1 MRESILTKMFR
12 YGLECIYVPAT
23 IPPGMPAG
31 RDYISAQGPWVYL
44 SHNKTRTMHNMEHF
58 GSRLRRL
65 LLESHVFEYKSYLLK
80 SLLQH
85 FLGEID
91 VESQP
96 EVHRS

>member
-1 MRESILTKMFR
+1 MK
-12 YGLECIYVPAT
+12 
-23 IPPGMPAG
+23 
-31 RDYISAQGPWVYL
+31 
-44 SHNKTRTMHNMEHF
+44 HF
-58 GSRLRRL
+58 GSRLRGL

-96 EVHRS
+96 EVK

>member
-1 MRESILTKMFR
+1 MGGFMQRFT
-12 YGLECIYVPAT
+12 
-23 IPPGMPAG
+23 
-31 RDYISAQGPWVYL
+31 WVYSTH
-44 SHNKTRTMHNMEHF
+44 SHIKTRTMHDMKHF

-96 EVHRS
+96 EVHRRYIACCYLIHELLLKESSLDCCV